1 MFLQNLVKY
10 IAANEAALLLASM
23 ILILVLLILVVYQMV
38 RISGMRSRYRAMMR
52 GTEAQDLEGM
62 LIKHVKDVEDVAA
75 TNTRILEENELIR
88 QFLRRTLVRTA
99 AVRFRAFDDMGG
111 DLSYA
116 VALLDANNDGIIFS
130 SIFAREDSR
139 SYVKP
144 VKGGTSE
151 YALSDEEKSVLK
163 EAMGQ
168 SLPIQW

>member
-23 ILILVLLILVVYQMV
+23 ILVLVLLILVVYQMV